1 MTQQEINEEFA
12 DKVRRKIFH
21 PVKRHLKIEH
31 EAEDRWQDAVAQVWA
46 MYSRYAAR
54 GEILEDA
61 LLVHACRLRATDM
74 NRRFVGTMGSRCT
87 NQDVMDPRAYRDG
100 HVWLYRLGGIHD
112 EEQADE
118 TDRALEVSLSETAAE
133 DPEQR
138 WISAIDLESWIGAQT
153 FQDQGLLSGK
163 MEGKTTKE
171 VAHESRLPY
180 MVAWRKTRNLGHE
193 LADRAGVEIR
203 TPK

>member
-1 MTQQEINEEFA
+1 MTQHEINQEFTK
-12 DKVRRKIFH
+12 KVHRKIFH
-21 PVKRHLKIEH
+21 PIKRHLKIAH
-31 EAEDRWQDAVAQVWA
+31 EAEDMWQDAVAQVWA

-54 GEILEDA
+54 GEVLDDA

-74 NRRFVGTMGSRCT
+74 SRRFTGTLGAHRT
-87 NQDVMDPRAYRDG
+87 NQDVLDPRCYRDG
-100 HVWLYRLGGIHD
+100 HVHVYRLGGIHD
-112 EEQADE
+112 TEQADE
-118 TDRALEVSLSETAAE
+118 TDRALEVSLAETAAE

-138 WISAIDLESWIGAQT
+138 WISAIDLQSWVHDQS
-153 FQDQGLLSGK
+153 FQDQGLMSGK

-180 MVAWRKTRNLGHE
+180 MVAWRKTRTLGHE

-203 TPK
+203 TSK

>member
-1 MTQQEINEEFA
+1 MTQQEINQEFSA
-12 DKVRRKIFH
+12 KVRRKIFH

-46 MYSRYAAR
+46 MFSRYAVR
-54 GEILEDA
+54 GEILDDA

-74 NRRFVGTMGSRCT
+74 DRRFVGTLGAHRT
-87 NQDVMDPRAYRDG
+87 NQDVLDPRCYRDG
-100 HVWLYRLGGIHD
+100 HVHVYRLGGIHD
-112 EEQADE
+112 AEQAGE
-118 TDRALEVSLSETAAE
+118 TDRAMEVSLAETAAE
-133 DPEQR
+133 DPELR
-138 WISAIDLESWIGAQT
+138 WNSAIDLESWIGNQT

-180 MVAWRKTRNLGHE
+180 MVAWRKTRDLGHE

-203 TPK
+203 TSK